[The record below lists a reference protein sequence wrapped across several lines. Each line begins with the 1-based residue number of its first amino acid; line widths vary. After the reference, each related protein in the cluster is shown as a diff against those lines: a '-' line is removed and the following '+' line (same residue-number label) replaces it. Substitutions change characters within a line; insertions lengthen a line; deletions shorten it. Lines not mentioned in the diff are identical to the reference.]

1 MGILSILTINSIHQ
15 RIFKQSASK
24 EMNHFIK
31 DLSWS
36 IFGGGISNIFA
47 FILLVVVARILG
59 PQNFGQYNSLLS
71 FAAGISVIFLLG
83 VNVGSIRFLSDTEY
97 RLKQREIFTA
107 SLVLSLLQS
116 VIVTI
121 ILLYLHYF
129 VQVKLFSDLTFLL
142 GLLFAFIL
150 SFKNLFDSYLR
161 AFNFIVQ
168 QSFLRIAEILITF
181 ASFMVISFVIG
192 EISYISLLIAFII
205 GSTCFIFYSAFILFN
220 KLSRFTLKEVSLLI
234 NYNKVLIISL
244 VGTFILS
251 MDKFFIGKFI
261 GIKELG
267 VYSAYYS
274 LSFLIMSTLGSIL
287 MNVFWPATIKN
298 KESLKEIARK
308 MRVLFIKVLPFWF
321 IGISLFMT
329 SMIPFF
335 GRDYRFSIILIILF
349 SQSSYSLLVYNVFL
363 SFLSINSIKSSAVFV
378 SISALILVSTILIFK
393 DIKIYLFSQI
403 LIYGICSKIFFSKI
417 ILEKKG
423 K

>member
-267 VYSAYYS
+267 V
-274 LSFLIMSTLGSIL
+274 
-287 MNVFWPATIKN
+287 
-298 KESLKEIARK
+298 IA
-308 MRVLFIKVLPFWF
+308 L
-321 IGISLFMT
+321 T
-329 SMIPFF
+329 
-335 GRDYRFSIILIILF
+335 ILF
-349 SQSSYSLLVYNVFL
+349 
-363 SFLSINSIKSSAVFV
+363 
-378 SISALILVSTILIFK
+378 
-393 DIKIYLFSQI
+393 LF
-403 LIYGICSKIFFSKI
+403 
-417 ILEKKG
+417 
-423 K
+423 